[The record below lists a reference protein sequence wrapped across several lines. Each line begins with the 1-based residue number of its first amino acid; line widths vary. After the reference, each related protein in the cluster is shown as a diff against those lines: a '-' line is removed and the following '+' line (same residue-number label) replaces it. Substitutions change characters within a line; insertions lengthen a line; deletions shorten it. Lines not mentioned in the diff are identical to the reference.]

1 MSTEQLTSDSPALE
15 GSLVAGKY
23 RVLRLIGSGGMG
35 TVWEGVH
42 ESLGTRVAIK
52 FIKPS
57 HASAADARKRFE
69 IEARAAAKL
78 QSKNAVQVYDYGV
91 NDQGLPYIV
100 MEFLEGE
107 SLSDML
113 IRRGPLPSN
122 EVALVIGQAAKAL
135 GKAHKSGIVHRDL
148 KPDNIF
154 LAATDGETMNGGVP
168 YMVKIV
174 DFGIAKMFDPTPTE
188 GQKPAPM
195 GGPTQEGAVIGT
207 PNFMAPEQ
215 LTVGGAPTPLTDL
228 WSLGACAYA
237 AMIARI
243 PFEGEVLGDIVLK
256 VCAAP
261 IPVPSKLNPNVPAG
275 FDAWFARACNRDA
288 SKRFQTAEEL
298 AESLANVCGTGR
310 VRTATMGEDQVQ
322 YQLKPSTPDL
332 AALAEEIE
340 VPKSMSAKTA
350 LMAGLVLG
358 VTMMVGIVGAI
369 AWRDKQREQ
378 EAINAQQ
385 HSATASVSVAPPPS
399 ISAAPPQSA
408 SAAPSAS
415 SATTARSPSHVR
427 PAVTSVTTST
437 NAAATASTTTSAA
450 SASAANSSN

>member
-1 MSTEQLTSDSPALE
+1 MTPAEQVQHDSPELE

-42 ESLGTRVAIK
+42 EALGTRVAVK

-57 HASAADARKRFE
+57 HAGAADARKRFE

-78 QSKNAVQVYDYGV
+78 QSKHAVSVYDYGI
-91 NDQGLPYIV
+91 NETGLPYIV
-100 MEFLEGE
+100 MEYLQGE

-113 IRRGPLPSN
+113 IRRGPLPAH
-122 EVALVIGQAAKAL
+122 EVAIVIGQAARAL
-135 GKAHKSGIVHRDL
+135 GKAHKTGIVHRDL

-154 LAATDGETMNGGVP
+154 LATTEGETTEGGLT
-168 YMVKIV
+168 YGVKIV
-174 DFGIAKMFDPTPTE
+174 DFGIAKMFDPPT
-188 GQKPAPM
+188 GDDAPKPAPM

-261 IPVPSKLNPNVPAG
+261 LPVPSKLNPNVPAG
-275 FDAWFARACNRDA
+275 FDGWFGRACNRDP

-298 AESLANVCGTGR
+298 SEALANVCGTGR
-310 VRTATMGEDQVQ
+310 VRVATMREDQVQ

-340 VPKSMSAKTA
+340 VPKSMTPRTA

-369 AWRDKQREQ
+369 AWRDKQREDQ
-378 EAINAQQ
+378 INNAPV
-385 HSATASVSVAPPPS
+385 SASVSAPTAPLSVSAPP
-399 ISAAPPQSA
+399 SASVTASA
-408 SAAPSAS
+408 SATPAP
-415 SATTARSPSHVR
+415 THVHVR
-427 PAVTSVTTST
+427 PAVTTTATSSST
-437 NAAATASTTTSAA
+437 TQATSSATTTPSATTTAAA
-450 SASAANSSN
+450 NDN